1 MKTFCLD
8 TETSA
13 GSRDGKIVQVAI
25 VDEAYRQEWL
35 INHESYIQPGCIA
48 VHRITPDMVADKPN
62 FKSSDAYKE
71 LQKRLDNDEILIAHH
86 APFDTAILAN
96 EWVHIEKYICTCK
109 VARKILRPDWVPK
122 FGLQFL
128 KEYLDL
134 EALNSD
140 DTLTGYAHS
149 ALYDTIVLYWLYRYL
164 YKKIED
170 RYPGEDPHEVMYSI
184 THDVKPMK
192 LLKFWKYKGRS
203 LVDVANI
210 DRGYLH
216 WLYESEMNNPP
227 AKRKA
232 SLIAWLRQYID
243 LDETERIF

>member
-25 VDEAYRQEWL
+25 VDESYREEWL
-35 INHESYIQPGCIA
+35 INPESYIQPWCIA

-62 FKSSDAYKE
+62 FKSSRAYKE
-71 LQKRLDNDEILIAHH
+71 LQKRLANDEVLIAHH
-86 APFDTAILAN
+86 APFDTVILAN

-109 VARKILRPDWVPK
+109 VARKILKPEWVPK
-122 FGLQFL
+122 FWLQFL

-149 ALYDTIVLYWLYRYL
+149 ALYDTIVLYWLYKYL
-164 YKKIED
+164 YKKIESK
-170 RYPGEDPHEVMYSI
+170 YPWQNPHDIMYNI
-184 THDVKPMK
+184 THDVAPMK
-192 LLKFWKYKGRS
+192 LFKFWKYKWRT
-203 LVDVANI
+203 LMDVANI
-210 DRGYLH
+210 DKRYLH
-216 WLYESEMNNPP
+216 WLYESEMKNTP

-232 SLIAWLRQYID
+232 SLIAWLELHIK
-243 LDETERIF
+243 